1 MIFAKRYGPWAVVA
15 GASEGVGSAF
25 ALAIAQRGVNVVLLA
40 RRQVALD
47 DVAARIRSES
57 GVEARVVAL
66 DLAEP
71 DACARVVDAT
81 RDLDVGLLM
90 YCAGADANYQ
100 PFLAN
105 PVDVALAMLHRN
117 CVVPT
122 QLCHHYG
129 GPMVER
135 ARGGIILVGSGA
147 AFAGAPNMVAYGA
160 TKAFDMIFAE
170 ALWAELHANGVDVL
184 SLVLGETDTPALRRL
199 KLRRGQLAALDAPLP
214 GAASVD
220 EVVAAA
226 LAKLP
231 DGPSWMV
238 PEFLHD
244 AARHIGAMPRNDA
257 VRLMMQASA
266 ETMGSS
272 DG

>member
-1 MIFAKRYGPWAVVA
+1 
-15 GASEGVGSAF
+15 
-25 ALAIAQRGVNVVLLA
+25 
-40 RRQVALD
+40 
-47 DVAARIRSES
+47 
-57 GVEARVVAL
+57 
-66 DLAEP
+66 
-71 DACARVVDAT
+71 
-81 RDLDVGLLM
+81 
-90 YCAGADANYQ
+90 
-100 PFLAN
+100 
-105 PVDVALAMLHRN
+105 
-117 CVVPT
+117 
-122 QLCHHYG
+122 
-129 GPMVER
+129 
-135 ARGGIILVGSGA
+135 
-147 AFAGAPNMVAYGA
+147 MVAYGA